1 MRLAFLLPLAAL
13 AASSCTGYQLG
24 GAKPAALR
32 DVKNICVPMFRNDT
46 LHPRA
51 EALATSATTESLVLD
66 GTYRITNRD
75 KADAVLEGTVHTIDY
90 MAIRS
95 TRLDTLRPEELQNTV
110 TLSWKLVDARDS
122 KKTLASGT
130 STGTSRFFVD
140 SNLQTSRNNALPDA
154 LLRASDTLVSRIAN
168 GF

>member
-1 MRLAFLLPLAAL
+1 MRIAFLLPAIAL
-13 AASSCTGYQLG
+13 AATSCTGYQLG
-24 GAKPAALR
+24 GAKPAVLR
-32 DVKNICVPMFRNDT
+32 NVKNITIPMFHNDT

-51 EALATSATTESLVLD
+51 EALATSAAGDAVVLD
-66 GTYRITNRD
+66 GTYKITSLD
-75 KADAVLEGTVHTIDY
+75 KADAVLAGTVHTIDY
-90 MAIRS
+90 TALRT

-110 TLSWKLVDARDS
+110 TLTWTLKDARDPT
-122 KKTLASGT
+122 KVLASGV

-154 LLRASDTLVSRIAN
+154 LQRASEAMVSRIAN